1 MSDENPLT
9 GSATDPPSPSE
20 TVSAD
25 DAQAQSV
32 PVTSSP
38 TDLTS
43 GSESDLSPAKDD
55 NILRILDAIKSQNDD
70 QLSFQRS
77 THDLIVDLS
86 SRVKNITDDAS
97 ARAQRAMLVELV
109 MLHDSLDQA
118 QAWIRNAESVLPK
131 ETILDRLDTLQIEL
145 LEILM
150 RREVRPYDGDHH
162 VLDRRLHRTI
172 RTLPTSD
179 PSLNDRVERVV
190 RPGFFWRE
198 QVLRPEE
205 VVIFKHRPDLPDQTE
220 EKS

>member
-1 MSDENPLT
+1 MSDDNPLT
-9 GSATDPPSPSE
+9 GSATDAPSPSAPA
-20 TVSAD
+20 SAD
-25 DAQAQSV
+25 DAQARSL
-32 PVTSSP
+32 PITSLP
-38 TDLTS
+38 TDLTA

-55 NILRILDAIKSQNDD
+55 NILRILDAIKSQNHD

-118 QAWIRNAESVLPK
+118 QAWIRNSDPVPMK
-131 ETILDRLDTLQIEL
+131 ETILDRLDTLRIEL

-150 RREVRPYDGDHH
+150 RREVRPYDGEHH

-179 PSLNDRVERVV
+179 PSRNDRVERVV

-205 VVIFKHRPDLPDQTE
+205 VVIFKHRPELPDQTE

>member
-1 MSDENPLT
+1 MSDENALI
-9 GSATDPPSPSE
+9 GSATDAPSPSA
-20 TVSAD
+20 TASAD
-25 DAQAQSV
+25 GAQAQSV
-32 PVTSSP
+32 PVASSP
-38 TDLTS
+38 IDSTS
-43 GSESDLSPAKDD
+43 GSESDLSPAQDAS
-55 NILRILDAIKSQNDD
+55 ILRILDAIKSQNDD

-97 ARAQRAMLVELV
+97 ARAQRAILVELV

-118 QAWIRNAESVLPK
+118 QAWIRNSESVPPK
-131 ETILDRLDTLQIEL
+131 EAILDRLDTLRIEL

-150 RREVRPYDGDHH
+150 RREVRPYDGDNH